1 MINLLYVMEC
11 VQKMR
16 NAVIDH
22 LNNYAESVCIDCGF
36 VHRDCKCAD
45 VDRRHSSSTMT
56 FLGNAVSVKDS
67 GMQTEPM
74 IVVGVQQQKVNT
86 PGFSVFVPQNF
97 HLSPDVRMPLTA
109 GQPNALTVPST
120 ALSTSS
126 VNVNSL
132 TPSIINLPPTLT
144 FPGGYPPTFVNPLS
158 LPTSAST
165 QSCVSVL
172 RPPLLAGAN
181 VPISSSIVIQAPNSS
196 LADMVSA
203 SRKRKLDGDGG
214 DDSIADASVQT
225 TGKSYVKKM
234 KLRMGS
240 FSASDFKIVARD
252 GSLLNRKNSSTNAS
266 QVAAGSDAANSAQAQ
281 TGTGETAATNTTASP
296 GGRYNEKKDA
306 ETPVEKR
313 YATVWKLLED
323 SSDDESAP
331 DKPASTSQNAAVT
344 AVTEENSGS
353 LQTTKNDNGPSCT
366 EPVVT
371 HSTPER
377 VTEQSDSVAA
387 TCSSPVG
394 KEHDMLHHNDHP
406 MEQDE
411 DHKLVID
418 THASTDDQQSEL
430 ESKSTVLQQSNEWQ
444 FRNGMKEGESAD
456 DETEVNKSANDGEQP
471 EAVAKTEAKDD
482 DDGGGGKPSTAANDV
497 DKCVSTGDDSDTSKV
512 PADTAG
518 TSKAELSPKPKRVYG
533 KFEYTPTGEH
543 ILRCLVPKCSQTFD
557 RKMVADVHNH
567 VHPGFVPGTE
577 GSEGPTYLQCHRCEF
592 QAPFYHWYD
601 LLRHMRQKHEIAL
614 VDSTTEHTCEYCGL
628 GFETKEL
635 LVSHID
641 FHYSNRYKCIYCG
654 LLLLTWGQ
662 VTYSAF
668 NSYVSCK

>member
-1 MINLLYVMEC
+1 
-11 VQKMR
+11 
-16 NAVIDH
+16 
-22 LNNYAESVCIDCGF
+22 
-36 VHRDCKCAD
+36 
-45 VDRRHSSSTMT
+45 
-56 FLGNAVSVKDS
+56 
-67 GMQTEPM
+67 MQTEPM
-74 IVVGVQQQKVNT
+74 VVVGVQQKVNT

-97 HLSPDVRMPLTA
+97 HPPPDVRMPLTV
-109 GQPNALTVPST
+109 GQQNALSVPST
-120 ALSTSS
+120 ALNPSGM
-126 VNVNSL
+126 NVNTL

-144 FPGGYPPTFVNPLS
+144 FPAGYPPTFVNPLS
-158 LPTSAST
+158 LPTSAGS

-172 RPPLLAGAN
+172 RPCLSGGAN
-181 VPISSSIVIQAPNSS
+181 VPSSSSIVIQAPNSS
-196 LADMVSA
+196 LADISA
-203 SRKRKLDGDGG
+203 SRKRKLDGDSG
-214 DDSIADASVQT
+214 DDGIADASVQT

-252 GSLLNRKNSSTNAS
+252 GSLLNRNNSSTNAL
-266 QVAAGSDAANSAQAQ
+266 QVAGASDTVNSVQVQ
-281 TGTGETAATNTTASP
+281 TGTGETAAANTTASP
-296 GGRYNEKKDA
+296 GGRFNEKKDA

-331 DKPASTSQNAAVT
+331 EKHASTSQNAAVST
-344 AVTEENSGS
+344 VTEENSDS
-353 LQTTKNDNGPSCT
+353 LQTPKNDIGPSCT

-371 HSTPER
+371 HSTTEC
-377 VTEQSDSVAA
+377 VAEQSDSVAA

-394 KEHDMLHHNDHP
+394 KEHNTLHHNDHP
-406 MEQDE
+406 MEDDE
-411 DHKLVID
+411 DRQLVID
-418 THASTDDQQSEL
+418 SSDDQQPEL
-430 ESKSTVLQQSNEWQ
+430 ESKSTVLQQSNEWE

-456 DETEVNKSANDGEQP
+456 DETDVNKAADDGEQP
-471 EAVAKTEAKDD
+471 AAVAKTEATDD
-482 DDGGGGKPSTAANDV
+482 DGKPSTAANDV
-497 DKCVSTGDDSDTSKV
+497 DKCISTGDDSDTSKL
-512 PADTAG
+512 PADMAG
-518 TSKAELSPKPKRVYG
+518 TSKAESSPKPKRVYG

-662 VTYSAF
+662 VT
-668 NSYVSCK
+668 V

>member
-1 MINLLYVMEC
+1 MEC

-16 NAVIDH
+16 NAVLDH

-36 VHRDCKCAD
+36 VHRDCKCAV
-45 VDRRHSSSTMT
+45 VDRRHSSSAMT
-56 FLGNAVSVKDS
+56 FLGSAVSVKDS
-67 GMQTEPM
+67 SMQTEPM
-74 IVVGVQQQKVNT
+74 VVVGVQQKVNT

-97 HLSPDVRMPLTA
+97 HPPPDVRMPLTV
-109 GQPNALTVPST
+109 GQQNALSVPST
-120 ALSTSS
+120 ALNPSGM
-126 VNVNSL
+126 NVNTL

-144 FPGGYPPTFVNPLS
+144 FPAGYPPTFVNPLS
-158 LPTSAST
+158 LPTSAGS

-172 RPPLLAGAN
+172 RPCLSGGAN
-181 VPISSSIVIQAPNSS
+181 VPSSSSIVIQAPNSS
-196 LADMVSA
+196 LADISA
-203 SRKRKLDGDGG
+203 SRKRKLDGDSG
-214 DDSIADASVQT
+214 DDGIADASVQT

-252 GSLLNRKNSSTNAS
+252 GSLLNRNNSSTNAL
-266 QVAAGSDAANSAQAQ
+266 QVAGASDTVNSVQVQ
-281 TGTGETAATNTTASP
+281 TGTGETAAANTTASP
-296 GGRYNEKKDA
+296 GGRFNEKKDA

-331 DKPASTSQNAAVT
+331 EKHASTSQNAAVST
-344 AVTEENSGS
+344 VTEENSDS
-353 LQTTKNDNGPSCT
+353 LQTPKNDIGPSCT

-371 HSTPER
+371 HSTTEC
-377 VTEQSDSVAA
+377 VAEQSDSVAA

-394 KEHDMLHHNDHP
+394 KEHNTLHHNDHP
-406 MEQDE
+406 MEDDE
-411 DHKLVID
+411 DRQLVID
-418 THASTDDQQSEL
+418 SSDDQQPEL
-430 ESKSTVLQQSNEWQ
+430 ESKSTVLQQSNEWE

-456 DETEVNKSANDGEQP
+456 DETDVNKAADDGEQP
-471 EAVAKTEAKDD
+471 AAVAKTEATDD
-482 DDGGGGKPSTAANDV
+482 DGKPSTAANDV
-497 DKCVSTGDDSDTSKV
+497 DKCISTGDDSDTSKL
-512 PADTAG
+512 PADMAG
-518 TSKAELSPKPKRVYG
+518 TSKAESSPKPKRVYG

-662 VTYSAF
+662 VT
-668 NSYVSCK
+668 V